1 MTTIALVGIDLGKRT
16 FHVHAQDA
24 GGRQVLRRQ
33 MNRVQ
38 LVRWLAQLPPC
49 TVAFEA
55 CCGAH
60 WLAWKLREFGHTPR
74 MIDPRRVRP
83 FVAGNKHDFADAQ
96 AIGEAACRPAIR
108 SVEPKTPEQ
117 LALASLHRVRDARV
131 AERTACINQTHAFL
145 LEFGMAMAGSKAMMR
160 ALPDL
165 AEDAS
170 NRLPGTSRRMLMA
183 QYEHYRYLCARL
195 DELDRQIQDRLKDDE
210 LAVRLQEVPGIGPIT
225 ASALCAEAAQA
236 RQCASSRDF
245 AASIGLTPRQH
256 STGGKSSM
264 LGITKRG
271 DGNLRRLLVQ
281 CARVLL
287 MRQDQRE
294 DAMVQWARRLS
305 GRRHTNVVACALA
318 AKLARILWAILV
330 RGQRYQ
336 PHPVAATGI

>member
-60 WLAWKLREFGHTPR
+60 WLGWKLHEFGHTPR
-74 MIDPRRVRP
+74 MIDARRVRP
-83 FVAGNKHDFADAQ
+83 FVAGNKHDFADAE
-96 AIGEAACRPAIR
+96 AICEAARRPAIR
-108 SVEPKTPEQ
+108 SIAPKTPEQ
-117 LALASLHRVRDARV
+117 LGLASLHRVRDARV

-145 LEFGMAMAGSKAMMR
+145 LEFGMGMAGSKAMMG
-160 ALPDL
+160 ALPDV
-165 AEDAS
+165 AEDAG
-170 NRLPGTSRRMLMA
+170 NRLPSASRRILMA
-183 QYEHYRYLCARL
+183 QYEHYQYLCARL
-195 DELDRQIQDRLKDDE
+195 DELDRQIQERLKDDE
-210 LAVRLQEVPGIGPIT
+210 LAIRLQEVPGIGPIT

-287 MRQDQRE
+287 MRKDQRE

-305 GRRHTNVVACALA
+305 SRRHTNVVACALA

-336 PHPVAATGI
+336 PHPVAVTGR